1 MREGASPGN
10 AIMNWVDLTWPML
23 AAASLV
29 LALIHGLVWLSQPHQ
44 RIPFAFALASASV
57 GVLALL
63 ELRAFHAGSTAEMA
77 TAIRWMHVPVA
88 VMVLSLLYSVHTWFG
103 LGSGVLATVAA
114 LLRVLSVGLDF
125 TTGANLNF
133 LSVDALGYS
142 DWWGARVA
150 HPIGEMN
157 PWILMSQASNVLLLA
172 YLAQTLLRSAHE
184 RVDVR
189 HAVLVVCGSWLLL
202 VVVMMSTAAM
212 MALGLPHMPLAA
224 APSFVIVLVAM
235 SWRLGADL
243 FRSQRLST
251 QLQES
256 EQRGMR
262 AEKHLE
268 LAAAASG
275 LGLWYWDVPSGFFR
289 ENANNRGLLGNP
301 DATGSAQDA
310 LFRNASPDNGSVRS
324 AFDDVIR
331 DSSYEL
337 EYQILKPDGERRWIS
352 LQGSVEHDPQG
363 RPAVVRG
370 VTRDVTRR
378 KAEEGLLRTLLEAA
392 PSALLLVDSSGHVR
406 YANAEAARLFG
417 YEGDGLAGMEVR
429 ALMPAVGERAPTRG
443 ADPLHAAGA
452 RACDLP
458 GLHRDG
464 TQFPIEV
471 RMSPLDI
478 DEKHHVVAAITDL
491 TARRRMEQEVAMERE
506 GLAHL
511 SRVTMLGE
519 LSGSLAHELNQPLA
533 AILSNAQAA
542 QRILRRDPS
551 DVGEVQDILTD
562 IVENDRRAGQVIDRL
577 RGLLRKEARAHEPL
591 SINEVVQDCMR
602 LMRND
607 LLNRRVTCRLNLAP
621 HLDGC
626 LGDRIQLQQVLL
638 NLLINACDALPD
650 EPGERTV
657 LVRTSRSDMGA
668 CTEVLDTGSGIPDD
682 RLERIFMPFETS
694 KPTGMGMGLAV
705 SRSIIRAHG
714 GRIWAENASPRGAR
728 VCFDLPRQEVMP

>member
-1 MREGASPGN
+1 MS
-10 AIMNWVDLTWPML
+10 WVDLTWPML

-29 LALIHGLVWLSQPHQ
+29 LALVHGLVWLSQPHQ

-63 ELRAFHAGSTAEMA
+63 ELQAFHAVSTTEMA
-77 TAIRWMHVPVA
+77 SAIRWMHVPVA
-88 VMVLSLLYSVHTWFG
+88 VMALSLLYSVHTWFG
-103 LGSGVLATVAA
+103 LGSGVLATVVA

-157 PWILMSQASNVLLLA
+157 PWILMSQASNVLLLV
-172 YLAQTLLRSAHE
+172 YLAQTLLRSARE
-184 RVDVR
+184 PEDVR
-189 HAVLVVCGSWLLL
+189 HAVLVVCGSWFLL
-202 VVVMMSTAAM
+202 VVVMMSTAAI
-212 MALGLPHMPLAA
+212 MALGLPRVPLAA

-243 FRSQRLST
+243 FRSQHLST

-256 EQRGMR
+256 EQRGVR
-262 AEKHLE
+262 TEEHLE
-268 LAAAASG
+268 LAASASG
-275 LGLWYWDVPSGFFR
+275 MGLWYWDVPSGLFR

-301 DATGSAQDA
+301 GACGSAQDA
-310 LFRNASPDNGSVRS
+310 LFRNAAPDNGSVRS
-324 AFDDVIR
+324 AFEDVIR
-331 DSSYEL
+331 ASSYEL
-337 EYQILKPDGERRWIS
+337 EYQILKPGGERRWIS
-352 LQGSVEHDPQG
+352 LQGSVEHDLQG

-370 VTRDVTRR
+370 ITRDVTRR

-392 PSALLLVDSSGHVR
+392 PSALLLVDPTGRVR

-417 YEGDGLAGMEVR
+417 HEANGIAGMDVR
-429 ALMPAVGERAPTRG
+429 ALMPAVVESADRGGIDGMHAVSERPR
-443 ADPLHAAGA
+443 
-452 RACDLP
+452 DLS
-458 GLHRDG
+458 GQHRDG
-464 TQFPIEV
+464 TKFPIEV

-478 DEKHHVVAAITDL
+478 DDERHIVAAVTDL
-491 TARRRMEQEVAMERE
+491 TARRCMEREIAMERE
-506 GLAHL
+506 SLAHL

-551 DVGEVQDILTD
+551 EVGEVQEILTD

-657 LVRTSRSDMGA
+657 LVRTSRSEIGT
-668 CTEVLDTGSGIPDD
+668 CTEVIDTGSGIPPD
-682 RLERIFMPFETS
+682 RLERIFMQFETS

-728 VCFDLPRQEVMP
+728 VCFDLPRQEVTP